1 MAIESGLFYVA
12 VQSMDCLKI
21 SETNRIAPD
30 IFIPVQYSFLYECTG
45 IELPEIIQNAVPIMV
60 TVYDLGFSG
69 IFQYD
74 CFQRAG
80 AIQTG
85 AGLGYLNENGS
96 VLAEIQVQQRHI

>member
-1 MAIESGLFYVA
+1 
-12 VQSMDCLKI
+12 
-21 SETNRIAPD
+21 
-30 IFIPVQYSFLYECTG
+30 
-45 IELPEIIQNAVPIMV
+45 MV

-85 AGLGYLNENGS
+85 AGPPFLILFYFHMRLHLLS
-96 VLAEIQVQQRHI
+96 THS